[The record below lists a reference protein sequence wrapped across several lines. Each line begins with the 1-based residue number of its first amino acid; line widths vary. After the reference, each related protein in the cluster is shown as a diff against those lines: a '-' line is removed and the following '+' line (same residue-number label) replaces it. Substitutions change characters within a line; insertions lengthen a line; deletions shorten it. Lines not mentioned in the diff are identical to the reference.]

1 MSIGDFTNELLEL
14 VTETWTVNV
23 FGERCATSLVFYES
37 SRVYVFVALLSGVFS
52 LNIVCG
58 TDAAPQWNPSS
69 ATVLKP
75 RMLFSI
81 FESADQ
87 EVLFLPRSVQNWR
100 NCPTARCGG
109 NLTSVE
115 HARWRGIFGCQHS
128 LLEAILEQLWTRPDF
143 HAMFLDFQRSLK
155 RERWPAFT
163 IPNLWV
169 NAGA

>member
-1 MSIGDFTNELLEL
+1 MFYSVSIGDFTNELLEL

-37 SRVYVFVALLSGVFS
+37 RRVYIFVALLSGVFS
-52 LNIVCG
+52 LNTVCG
-58 TDAAPQWNPSS
+58 TDAAPQWNPFG

-87 EVLFLPRSVQNWR
+87 EVLFYHEVFKIGELVRL
-100 NCPTARCGG
+100 CGVVG
-109 NLTSVE
+109 TLRPSKRTV
-115 HARWRGIFGCQHS
+115 ACGIFGCQHS

-163 IPNLWV
+163 IPNQ
-169 NAGA
+169 